1 MISTHD
7 AKNNNNNCP
16 WITDVQLNSKLLQV
30 PEESV
35 GEDRFGHR
43 VRTDPLRK
51 PAKLRL
57 QGRDG

>member
-1 MISTHD
+1 MD
-7 AKNNNNNCP
+7 YRR
-16 WITDVQLNSKLLQV
+16 NSKLLQV